1 MRQAE
6 PAPSSTYW
14 QGEWFAF
21 LPRGTELVK
30 NKIKVLVKLFQ
41 KLVVS
46 KGKAFG
52 RAPQSSKY
60 LALFSL
66 YPQSSVEN
74 LLVKK
79 KDAFFHILHRK
90 LWKIKGLS
98 RGQSARREQGRL
110 LKFSQALC
118 QNCKIVPSP
127 ILGENKMLYNKKK
140 LFVQKGRAGG

>member
-1 MRQAE
+1 
-6 PAPSSTYW
+6 
-14 QGEWFAF
+14 
-21 LPRGTELVK
+21 
-30 NKIKVLVKLFQ
+30 LVKLFQ

-90 LWKIKGLS
+90 LWKI
-98 RGQSARREQGRL
+98 E
-110 LKFSQALC
+110 AL
-118 QNCKIVPSP
+118 
-127 ILGENKMLYNKKK
+127 
-140 LFVQKGRAGG
+140 